1 MRRRAFIAGLGSAAA
16 WPAVGRAQQRSPQYR
31 IGHLAIAAPT
41 DNPPPHPANWSGFV
55 QGLSEAGFTEGQNIS
70 FEHRSAHDQPD
81 RFPQL
86 AAELANLNVNAI
98 FARGTWALRAAKNAT
113 GAIPIIGIDL
123 EADPVEAGL
132 VASISRPGGNI
143 TGLFLDLSEL
153 SGKHLQIIKEIIP
166 GASRVAV
173 LGDPVINAPQFREM
187 ERVARA
193 LATQTKVLETVNGFA
208 DLGHAFEL
216 AQAWQAAAVVVL
228 SNPLNLAYRSQI
240 ADLAKN
246 ARLPTMFLYQA
257 HVHAGGLISY
267 GPDLPDMF
275 RRCGLYMGRIL
286 DGTRPA
292 DLPIERPARFEL
304 VINLKSANTLGITI
318 PPTLLARADEVIE

>member
-1 MRRRAFIAGLGSAAA
+1 MKRRAFMAAIGSAAA
-16 WPAVGRAQQRSPQYR
+16 WPLVARGQQRNSQYR

-41 DNPPPHPANWSGFV
+41 DTPPPPPANWSGFA
-55 QGLSEAGFTEGQNIS
+55 QGLSEAGYTEGRNIS
-70 FEHRSAHDQPD
+70 FEHRSANGQPD

-86 AAELANLNVNAI
+86 ATELVSVKVNTI
-98 FARGTWALRAAKNAT
+98 FARGTWALKAARNAT
-113 GAIPIIGIDL
+113 QTIPILGIDL

-153 SGKHLQIIKEIIP
+153 SGKHLQILKEIIP

-187 ERVARA
+187 ERVASA
-193 LATQTKVLETVNGFA
+193 LATQTKSLEIANGFD
-208 DLGHAFEL
+208 DLDHAFKL
-216 AQAWQAAAVVVL
+216 ARAWQATAVVVL
-228 SNPLNLAYRSQI
+228 SNPLTLAYRTQL
-240 ADLAKN
+240 AEFAKN
-246 ARLPTMFLYQA
+246 TNLPTMFLYRA
-257 HVHAGGLISY
+257 HVSAGGLISY

-275 RRCGLYMGRIL
+275 RRCGVYMGRIL
-286 DGTRPA
+286 DGTKPA

-304 VINLKSANTLGITI
+304 VINLKTANTLGVTI
-318 PPTLLARADEVIE
+318 PPSLLARADEVIE